1 MKFDFA
7 RDGDVFL
14 QAIGTTLYIVATAIG
29 VGGVVGLVLG
39 VTLFIS
45 RKGAIS
51 ARAGELGMTV
61 VAEGVENNAQLDY
74 LLEAGVDAVQ
84 GYLHT
89 RPMHEKELLDWLLEQ
104 KKMDWSADY
113 HSKRK

>member
-1 MKFDFA
+1 
-7 RDGDVFL
+7 
-14 QAIGTTLYIVATAIG
+14 
-29 VGGVVGLVLG
+29 
-39 VTLFIS
+39 
-45 RKGAIS
+45 
-51 ARAGELGMTV
+51 
-61 VAEGVENNAQLDY
+61 VENNAQLDY

>member
-1 MKFDFA
+1 
-7 RDGDVFL
+7 
-14 QAIGTTLYIVATAIG
+14 
-29 VGGVVGLVLG
+29 
-39 VTLFIS
+39 
-45 RKGAIS
+45 
-51 ARAGELGMTV
+51 MTV